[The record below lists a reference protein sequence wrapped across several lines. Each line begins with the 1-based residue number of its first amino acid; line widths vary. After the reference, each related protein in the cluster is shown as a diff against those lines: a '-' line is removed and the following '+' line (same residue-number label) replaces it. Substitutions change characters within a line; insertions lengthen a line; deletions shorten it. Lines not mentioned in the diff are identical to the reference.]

1 MSSTPP
7 SAFPVIRLFDPAD
20 GLLAT
25 EAGSPSTSAWPQTRE
40 CLRYPQKN
48 LAGPQRE
55 LESLQIWH
63 PVSRRGASP
72 SCCCYRRRYDAST
85 GQRAIAFNP
94 LSILVHVRAAIP
106 EAKIGLGAASLDGQV
121 LEQRRFLG

>member
-63 PVSRRGASP
+63 PVFPQGRVTIVLLLSPPLRCLDRTTGYCIQPALHLGTCKGRYSRG
-72 SCCCYRRRYDAST
+72 
-85 GQRAIAFNP
+85 
-94 LSILVHVRAAIP
+94 
-106 EAKIGLGAASLDGQV
+106 
-121 LEQRRFLG
+121 